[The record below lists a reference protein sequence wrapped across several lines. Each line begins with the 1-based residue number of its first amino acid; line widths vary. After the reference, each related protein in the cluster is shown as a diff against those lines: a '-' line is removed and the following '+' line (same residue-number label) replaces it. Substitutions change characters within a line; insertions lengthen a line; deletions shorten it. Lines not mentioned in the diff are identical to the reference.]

1 MAFSFFGKKSPE
13 PAKTSKP
20 AAKTAAAE
28 SPKADKP
35 RAPAE
40 STPAPAEKKAA
51 SPAHERNSLDFTNG
65 SLDDPGK
72 EDEIEISHSSG
83 SHPVVEEAAILYAN
97 GQDAMALAALEGA
110 VGETSLGAATEQ
122 VWAMLFDLCML
133 MGKRETF
140 ESRAL
145 EYSLRFEKSPPA
157 WQEVA
162 KERVDPTLTT
172 GGLGFVAF
180 GTALNAQSEKS
191 VRQLERIIAN
201 NPTARAELG
210 KIRTVDEPGCSL
222 LLQAL
227 KLARK
232 DKCEVVL
239 TGAEE
244 LATVLGRKAV
254 PGTREHEAAWLLLLE
269 LFQHLGRQEDF
280 DDMALQYAITFEVSP
295 PSWETQPAALKKK
308 PAAPKPVAEISQC
321 FPMPGEVFSGSSETF
336 NKLNDYAQSHSQV
349 VIDCSA
355 LKRMDFVSAGTFLN
369 VLLGLQVAGKSVLI
383 RSTNAM
389 VFALF
394 GVLGI
399 QQIAQVE
406 RRKI

>member
-1 MAFSFFGKKSPE
+1 MVFSFFGKKPPE
-13 PAKTSKP
+13 PAKPSKP

-35 RAPAE
+35 RAPAG
-40 STPAPAEKKAA
+40 SRPAPAEKKAA
-51 SPAHERNSLDFTNG
+51 PPAQEPDSLDFTG
-65 SLDDPGK
+65 GALDDAGQ
-72 EDEIEISHSSG
+72 EDEIEISHLSD
-83 SHPVVEEAAILYAN
+83 SHPVVEEAAILHAN

-180 GTALNAQSEKS
+180 GAALNEQSEKS
-191 VRQLERIIAN
+191 VRQLEKIIAN

-210 KIRTVDEPGCSL
+210 KIRKADEPGCTL

-232 DKCEVVL
+232 SKCEVVL

-244 LATVLGRKAV
+244 LAAVLSRQAV

-269 LFQHLGRQEDF
+269 LYQYLGKQDDF
-280 DDMALQYAITFEVSP
+280 DEMALQYAVTFEVSP
-295 PSWETQPAALKKK
+295 PSWETPAAALKKK
-308 PAAPKPVAEISQC
+308 PAAPAPAAETSQC
-321 FPMPGEVFSGSSETF
+321 FAMPEEVFSGSSETF
-336 NKLNDYAQSHSQV
+336 NRLNEYAESRAQV

-369 VLLGLQVAGKSVLI
+369 ALLGLQAAGKAVLI

-399 QQIAQVE
+399 PQIAQVE